1 MDNGPLR
8 LPLGSIQDIMEVFWE
23 HGQPRI
29 VHSVRTRMG
38 LSRKVGCVVD
48 EVEPT
53 PALTF
58 VQRWRMYLLTAL
70 KGEASYRG
78 GQSPDIWH
86 WRRSE
91 RTYERR
97 ALLGDGEC
105 TNVIAIGQLLPGST
119 H

>member
-1 MDNGPLR
+1 
-8 LPLGSIQDIMEVFWE
+8 
-23 HGQPRI
+23 
-29 VHSVRTRMG
+29 MG
-38 LSRKVGCVVD
+38 L
-48 EVEPT
+48 EPT

-58 VQRWRMYLLTAL
+58 VQCWRMNLFTAL

-86 WRRSE
+86 CRRSE
-91 RTYERR
+91 RTYERH

-105 TNVIAIGQLLPGST
+105 THVIDIGQLLPGRT